1 METQSCLENRKIVV
15 RYIMKKDPDIQD
27 ENHVLYG
34 GMSEDSTIEFV
45 APITESGFIVP
56 TIINKEQQAYLEE
69 VMGFKPGYMSPHS
82 VNNFWNDHDARGL
95 NSVVLGKKDTLLD
108 LSLPGDYIKYLI
120 LKANKNEI
128 CPSHQEFKAR
138 PKASYRFEI
147 IDSEEQHKVNVD
159 MMNIEIRAYEL
170 MGSIKSDFWKMKTIL
185 EGITKRVY
193 ASNASL
199 DYMQSEMHKMI
210 KRDVYLFVEKT
221 EDKLLNNKV
230 LINQAVEKH
239 VVIKRNGTY
248 YYQNLPMCEAGQE
261 STLNVAANW
270 LNLPK
275 NLEIKYAIEEALQ
288 DKPIKTAKTKK
299 GENK

>member
-1 METQSCLENRKIVV
+1 METKSCLENRKVVV

-34 GMSEDSTIEFV
+34 GMSDDSTIEFV

-56 TIINKEQQAYLEE
+56 TIINKEQQAFLEE
-69 VMGFKPGYMSPHS
+69 VMGFSAGYMSPHS
-82 VNNFWNDHDARGL
+82 VNNFWNDHNARGL
-95 NSVVLGKKDTLLD
+95 NSVVLGKSDTILD

-128 CPSHQEFKAR
+128 CPSHQEYKLR
-138 PKASYRFEI
+138 PKSSYRFEI
-147 IDSEEQHKVNVD
+147 IDFEEQHKVNVD
-159 MMNIEIRAYEL
+159 MMNIEIKAYEL

-199 DYMQSEMHKMI
+199 DYMQSEVHKLI
-210 KRDVYLFVEKT
+210 KKDVYVFVEKA
-221 EDKLLNNKV
+221 EDKLLDNKV
-230 LINQAVEKH
+230 IINKAVEKH
-239 VVIKRNGTY
+239 VVIKRNSTY

-270 LNLPK
+270 LSLPK
-275 NLEIKYAIEEALQ
+275 NAEIKYAIEEALQ
-288 DKPIKTAKTKK
+288 EEKVSGKKKTTVK
-299 GENK
+299 E